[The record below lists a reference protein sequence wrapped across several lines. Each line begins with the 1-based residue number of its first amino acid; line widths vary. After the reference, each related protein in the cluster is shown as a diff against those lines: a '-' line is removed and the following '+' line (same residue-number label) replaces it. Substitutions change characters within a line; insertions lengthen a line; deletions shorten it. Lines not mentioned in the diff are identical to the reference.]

1 MSLTARD
8 LIVVCFF
15 FGSLFFSFLTS
26 FGLLG
31 LRIINLSMLSQFRH
45 KTMQRLRTITQNT
58 AAQAQSVTE
67 AVWVF

>member
-1 MSLTARD
+1 MSLTVRD

-45 KTMQRLRTITQNT
+45 KTNKPCKGYEQSLRTQ
-58 AAQAQSVTE
+58 QPKLKV
-67 AVWVF
+67 